1 MRIEVRSLSKAFG
14 SFVVLN
20 DLNFS
25 IEDGEFIV
33 VLGPSGCGK
42 TTLLRII
49 AGLER
54 PTSGSILFDGEDV
67 TYLPPAKRDIGMV
80 FQNYALYPHM
90 SVYEN
95 LAFPLRLKKVP
106 KGEID
111 RRVKEIAKVLKID
124 RHLHKKP
131 RQLSGGQRQRV
142 ALGRALIKRPSL
154 FLFDEPLSN
163 LDANLRTEM
172 RAEIG
177 RLHREFKTTSIYVT
191 HDQVE
196 AMSLA
201 DRILILNAGKIEQ
214 FADPLTV
221 YNEPASAFVAS
232 FVGSPPMNLIEGE
245 VEEGKFR
252 SPGGWWVAV
261 SAEYRGKALLGFRP
275 EGAELKERG
284 IRGRV
289 VHREIFG
296 HESIVYV
303 DIGGGTVVSV
313 KHYGAP
319 PKVGENVAVWVERYY
334 LFDGEGNRLL

>member
-1 MRIEVRSLSKAFG
+1 MRIEVRDLSKVFG
-14 SFVVLN
+14 DFVVLSG
-20 DLNFS
+20 LSFE
-25 IEDGEFIV
+25 IGDGEFIV

-54 PTSGSILFDGEDV
+54 PTSGTILFDGKDV
-67 TYLPPAKRDIGMV
+67 THLPPAKRDIGMV

-90 SVYEN
+90 TVYEN

-106 KGEID
+106 KDEID
-111 RRVKEIAKVLKID
+111 RRVKEIAALLKID
-124 RHLHKKP
+124 RHLHKRP

-142 ALGRALIKRPSL
+142 ALGRALIKRPKL

-177 RLHREFKTTSIYVT
+177 RLHREFKTTSLYVT

-201 DRILILNAGKIEQ
+201 DRILILNRGRIEQ

-232 FVGSPPMNLIEGE
+232 FVGSPPMNLVEGV

-261 SAEYRGKALLGFRP
+261 NTDYRGKALLGFRP
-275 EGAELKERG
+275 EGAKLREKG
-284 IRGRV
+284 IRGSV

-303 DIGGGTVVSV
+303 DIGGGITVSV
-313 KHYGAP
+313 KHYSRP
-319 PKVGENVAVWVERYY
+319 PSVGENVAIWVDRYY
-334 LFDGEGNRLL
+334 LFDGEGRRLL

>member
-14 SFVVLN
+14 NFVVL
-20 DLNFS
+20 DGLDFS

-54 PTSGSILFDGEDV
+54 PTSGTILFDGKDV
-67 TYLPPAKRDIGMV
+67 THLPPAKRDIGMV

-90 SVYEN
+90 TVYEN

-106 KGEID
+106 KEEID
-111 RRVKEIAKVLKID
+111 RRVKEIATVLKID

-142 ALGRALIKRPSL
+142 ALGRALIKRPKL

-177 RLHREFKTTSIYVT
+177 RLHREFQTTSVYVT

-201 DRILILNAGKIEQ
+201 DRILILNRGKIEQ
-214 FADPLTV
+214 YADPLTV

-245 VEEGKFR
+245 VEGGRFR

-261 SAEYRGKALLGFRP
+261 PVSYSGKALLGFRP
-275 EGAELKERG
+275 EGAKLKDKG
-284 IRGRV
+284 IKGTV

-303 DIGGGTVVSV
+303 DIGGGTVISV
-313 KHYGAP
+313 KEYGTP
-319 PKVGENVAVWVERYY
+319 PRVGENVAVWVERYY
-334 LFDGEGNRLL
+334 LFDGEGKRLL

>member
-1 MRIEVRSLSKAFG
+1 MRIEVRSLTKAFG
-14 SFVVLN
+14 NFVVLS
-20 DLNFS
+20 DLNFD
-25 IEDGEFIV
+25 IEDGEFV
-33 VLGPSGCGK
+33 VILGPSGCGK

-49 AGLER
+49 AGLEG

-67 TYLPPAKRDIGMV
+67 THLPPAKRDIGMV

-90 SVYEN
+90 TVYEN

-106 KGEID
+106 RDEID
-111 RRVKEIAKVLKID
+111 RRVKEIATILKID
-124 RHLHKKP
+124 RHLHKRPK
-131 RQLSGGQRQRV
+131 QLSGGQRQRV
-142 ALGRALIKRPSL
+142 ALGRALIKRPKL

-177 RLHREFKTTSIYVT
+177 RLHREFKTTSVYVT

-201 DRILILNAGKIEQ
+201 DRILILNRGKIEQ
-214 FADPLTV
+214 FADPITV

-232 FVGSPPMNLIEGE
+232 FVGSPPMNLVEGE
-245 VEEGKFR
+245 VEDGKFR

-261 SAEYRGKALLGFRP
+261 STAYRGKAFLGFRP
-275 EGAELKERG
+275 EGAKLQDRG
-284 IRGRV
+284 IKGKV

-303 DIGGGTVVSV
+303 DIGGDVVVSV
-313 KHYGAP
+313 KHYDAP
-319 PKVGENVAVWVERYY
+319 PAVGENVAVWVNRYY
-334 LFDGEGNRLL
+334 LFDGEGKRLL